1 MHSLPRWMNSIMK
14 GIDEHMHDWNKP
26 GNPARKLVYAGVFFV
41 FGLMLV
47 YLGFWKTLLVA
58 VITAAGYFVG
68 ASDNLEDSAR
78 KLVNKLFPPS
88 TKKVTYGPEDMEK
101 VKKALE
107 KKEAEAKKPE
117 EPSAPQ
123 E

>member
-1 MHSLPRWMNSIMK
+1 MDSIMK
-14 GIDEHMHDWNKP
+14 GIDEQMHDWNKP
-26 GNPARKLVYAGVFFV
+26 GNPTRKLVYAGAFFV

-117 EPSAPQ
+117 ESSAPQ